1 MLSVQIHQTC
11 LCECPHVVCIDV
23 NMPHGSVRAE
33 VSRVCT
39 NCIFA
44 LWWQVSSCRHV
55 AGTERASVVIVKNV
69 IIKKNSYAT
78 FLQLLKCHF
87 NFHSLVLFMHVSPPL
102 MFQSVDVVWWRL
114 LLPGGCVPVFVCLC
128 VCVCMPVFVWPCVP
142 LLSAVILPASGFDKD
157 KQCGGKW
164 MNSWPHF
171 VSVRLAQFYL
181 ARHTLHLHPM
191 CLMSILGPRKTLN
204 SRNETERTRGRTS
217 KPKTFFFFQPLAAD
231 VECRNSS
238 LDRKELRGWNW
249 GERGMV
255 CRCKA
260 EQPSSQSRSSCFA
273 EE

>member
-1 MLSVQIHQTC
+1 
-11 LCECPHVVCIDV
+11 
-23 NMPHGSVRAE
+23 
-33 VSRVCT
+33 
-39 NCIFA
+39 
-44 LWWQVSSCRHV
+44 
-55 AGTERASVVIVKNV
+55 
-69 IIKKNSYAT
+69 
-78 FLQLLKCHF
+78 
-87 NFHSLVLFMHVSPPL
+87 MHVSPPL

-217 KPKTFFFFQPLAAD
+217 KPKTFFFFFNLLLPTSNAGIPPSTEKSCED
-231 VECRNSS
+231 EI
-238 LDRKELRGWNW
+238 
-249 GERGMV
+249 GERGEWFADV
-255 CRCKA
+255 KRSSLQVKVVQVVSLKNKEGGVGRGGRQEA
-260 EQPSSQSRSSCFA
+260 HSSQPWANTSTRHKDGSYSSQLVVHLPQFSSVQNCLSSKCLLEGSSPPLA
-273 EE
+273 KKQ